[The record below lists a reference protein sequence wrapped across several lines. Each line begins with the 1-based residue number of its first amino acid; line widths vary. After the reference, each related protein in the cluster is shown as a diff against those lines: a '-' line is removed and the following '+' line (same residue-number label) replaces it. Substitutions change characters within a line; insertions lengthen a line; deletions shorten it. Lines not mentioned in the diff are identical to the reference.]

1 MYSSIFSVVGVGGLG
16 SVDDPGRQ
24 VLWQADLEG
33 RLHELWRVVIVVQHR
48 AQHCGRP
55 RQRPRAAVTSLDCR
69 QETKGLHSISTV
81 MRNL

>member
-1 MYSSIFSVVGVGGLG
+1 M
-16 SVDDPGRQ
+16 DDSGRQ
-24 VLWQADLEG
+24 VFWQADLEG

-69 QETKGLHSISTV
+69 QETKGLYSIFNSHEKSIIQYILQWMYTG
-81 MRNL
+81 